1 MRSETPASSEPAP
14 APPRFSVLRSIGDF
28 LRLALIAAAIA
39 LPVRYFVAQPF
50 IVRGAS
56 MEPNFYDREYLVVD
70 ELSYF
75 FRTPE
80 RGEVV
85 VFRYPLNPREYFI
98 KRIVGLP
105 GETVEI
111 RDGAVFVANAA
122 HPDGVRIEESY
133 LPSDLERQGN
143 ARFTLGPN
151 EYVVLGDNRPFSSD
165 SRNWGAMDRKFI
177 TGRVVFRAW
186 PIARAGVLRTP

>member
-1 MRSETPASSEPAP
+1 MRSETPASSESSP

-28 LRLALIAAAIA
+28 LRLSLIAVAIA

-75 FRTPE
+75 FWPPE

-111 RDGAVFVANAA
+111 RDGALFVANAA

-133 LPSDLERQGN
+133 LPSDLDRQGN

-151 EYVVLGDNRPFSSD
+151 EYVVLGDNRSFSSD

-186 PIARAGVLRTP
+186 PIARAGVLRAP